1 MMKQKGKMLVE
12 EHVEKHVKK
21 KPMSKVKESQKMLKW
36 MKMDYNELKW
46 VK

>member
-1 MMKQKGKMLVE
+1 MKQKGKMLVE

-21 KPMSKVKESQKMLKW
+21 TMSKAKESQKMLKW
-36 MKMDYNELKW
+36 MKMDCNELKW